1 MALLEEK
8 NQIEIDDLR
17 EKANEYWDTDK
28 SQYYKL
34 LKDAWSLYPEPKN
47 NWTEAYSL
55 AQELFSAYLEEE
67 NFEEAKKW
75 LNEMIEN
82 NNNLKHSYEDCL
94 FNIGK
99 YNFEIDNLDEAYN
112 QWREVVRGSGGK
124 NHFRYFEGEDKK
136 YLEFYKSQTKL
147 RESK

>member
-8 NQIEIDDLR
+8 KQLEIDNLR

-55 AQELFSAYLEEE
+55 AQELSSAYLDEGY
-67 NFEEAKKW
+67 FDEAKKW
-75 LNEMIEN
+75 LNEMIDN
-82 NNNLKHSYEDCL
+82 NNHLQHSFEDCS

-99 YNFEIDNLDEAYN
+99 YLFCIKQYEDALKHFK
-112 QWREVVRGSGGK
+112 EVVKEAGL
-124 NHFRYFEGEDKK
+124 RYFEDEDPK
-136 YLEFYKSQTKL
+136 YLDFYKNPQKYI
-147 RESK
+147 K